1 MGKASKRRETRHTS
15 GSDRPAAAPF
25 VRRPFEGLPSE
36 TEWVAMREILPA
48 ATAAVRLVDGPAT
61 AGLPPE
67 APREATLAT
76 VLPMAW
82 PGLHRTG
89 GGVLVAT
96 QAGATCGD
104 ASRDIAAAWLLAAAN
119 PEGTPLTQVPTPT
132 ADTPRL
138 QDLLDPK
145 ALFEVTLHEGF
156 GFWVGDTELDED
168 GAASL
173 EQANASIVPSK
184 RIAGAPTVFWVRF
197 GERTFVRWV
206 LPQDESTATD
216 GLARLTAADAN
227 RLGGDARLLG
237 AFRACGLL
245 VPVWEVEP
253 EAEADSF
260 VDAVTAMAGPLAD
273 AIADTTPLTAEER
286 RARSGLL
293 SRQVTL
299 R

>member
-1 MGKASKRRETRHTS
+1 MGKASKRREMRHTS
-15 GSDRPAAAPF
+15 EAERSPAAPF
-25 VRRPFEGLPSE
+25 ARRPFEGLASE

-48 ATAAVRLVDGPAT
+48 ATASVRLVEGAAT
-61 AGLPPE
+61 AELVAD
-67 APREATLAT
+67 APREATMAT

-82 PGLHRTG
+82 PGLHRAG

-104 ASRDIAAAWLLAAAN
+104 ASRDIAGAWLLAAAS
-119 PEGTPLTQVPTPT
+119 PEGTPVTQVPTPT
-132 ADTPRL
+132 AETPRL
-138 QDLLDPK
+138 QDLIDLSAP
-145 ALFEVTLHEGF
+145 FEVTLHEGF
-156 GFWVGDTELDED
+156 GFWVGDAELDED
-168 GAASL
+168 GTASL
-173 EQANASIVPSK
+173 EQANQSIVPTT
-184 RIAGAPTVFWVRF
+184 RVAGAPSVFWVRF
-197 GERTFVRWV
+197 GERTFIRWV
-206 LPQDESTATD
+206 LPQAEDAATD

-245 VPVWEVEP
+245 VPVWEVDP
-253 EAEADSF
+253 DAAAVSF
-260 VDAVTAMAGPLAD
+260 EDAVVAMSGRLSE
-273 AIADTTPLTAEER
+273 AIADSTPLNPDER

>member
-15 GSDRPAAAPF
+15 GSVRPAAAPF

-48 ATAAVRLVDGPAT
+48 ATASVRLVEGTAT
-61 AGLPPE
+61 ADLVGD
-67 APREATLAT
+67 APRDATLAT

-82 PGLHRTG
+82 PALHRTG
-89 GGVLVAT
+89 GSVLVAT

-104 ASRDIAAAWLLAAAN
+104 ASRDIAGAWLLAAAS
-119 PEGTPLTQVPTPT
+119 PEGTPITQVPSPT

-138 QDLLDPK
+138 QDLIDP
-145 ALFEVTLHEGF
+145 AAPFEVTLHEGF
-156 GFWVGDTELDED
+156 GFWVGDAE
-168 GAASL
+168 
-173 EQANASIVPSK
+173 
-184 RIAGAPTVFWVRF
+184 
-197 GERTFVRWV
+197 
-206 LPQDESTATD
+206 
-216 GLARLTAADAN
+216 LARLTAADAN

-245 VPVWEVEP
+245 VPVWEVDP
-253 EAEADSF
+253 EAAAESF
-260 VDAVTAMAGPLAD
+260 EDAVVAMSGRLSD
-273 AIADTTPLTAEER
+273 AIADSTPLTPQER
-286 RARSGLL
+286 RARNGLL

>member
-1 MGKASKRRETRHTS
+1 MGKASRRRETRHTS
-15 GSDRPAAAPF
+15 GAARPAPAPF
-25 VRRPFEGLPSE
+25 VRRPFEGLPAE

-48 ATAAVRLVDGPAT
+48 ATADVRFGDG
-61 AGLPPE
+61 AGPTD
-67 APREATLAT
+67 APRAATLAT

-104 ASRDIAAAWLLAAAN
+104 ASRDIAAAWLLAAAS
-119 PEGTPLTQVPTPT
+119 PEGTPIAHVPTPT

-138 QDLLDPK
+138 QDLVDGTAP
-145 ALFEVTLHEGF
+145 FNVTLHDGF

-173 EQANASIVPSK
+173 EQANQSIVPST
-184 RIAGAPTVFWVRF
+184 RVEGAPSVFWVRF
-197 GERTFVRWV
+197 GERTFIRWV
-206 LPQDESTATD
+206 LPQAEEAATD
-216 GLARLTAADAN
+216 GLARLTAADAH

-245 VPVWEVEP
+245 IPVWEVDP
-253 EAEADSF
+253 AAEAESF
-260 VDAVTAMAGPLAD
+260 ADAVRQLAGPLAD

>member
-1 MGKASKRRETRHTS
+1 M
-15 GSDRPAAAPF
+15 
-25 VRRPFEGLPSE
+25 
-36 TEWVAMREILPA
+36 AMREILPA
-48 ATAAVRLVDGPAT
+48 ATASVRLVEGTAT
-61 AGLPPE
+61 PDLVGD
-67 APREATLAT
+67 APRDATLAT

-82 PGLHRTG
+82 PALHRTG
-89 GGVLVAT
+89 GSVLVAT

-104 ASRDIAAAWLLAAAN
+104 ASRDIAGAWLLAAAS
-119 PEGTPLTQVPTPT
+119 PEGTPITQVPTPT

-138 QDLLDPK
+138 QDLIDP
-145 ALFEVTLHEGF
+145 AEPFEVTLHEGF
-156 GFWVGDTELDED
+156 GFWVGDAELDDD

-173 EQANASIVPSK
+173 EQANQSIVPST
-184 RIAGAPTVFWVRF
+184 RVAGAPSVFWVRF

-206 LPQDESTATD
+206 LPQAEEAATD

-245 VPVWEVEP
+245 VPVWEVDP
-253 EAEADSF
+253 EAAAESF
-260 VDAVTAMAGPLAD
+260 EDAVVAMSGRLSE
-273 AIADTTPLTAEER
+273 AIADSTPLTPQER
-286 RARSGLL
+286 RARNGLL